1 MAHWSCHKKS
11 LSLKCTDVYL
21 KGRVAIFFVGA
32 PFLPVILEAQ
42 AFKTMVLF
50 GTRFANVSI
59 PREEWKEVYGFLLG
73 YKDNEGTLHIQSMI
87 PFIHG
92 SATEVR
98 FGEEDYGLAEE
109 VVNKA
114 ENAGLFIVGWYHT
127 HPGLG
132 LFLSD
137 IDVLNH
143 IGFQSVNPL
152 AVAVVLDTA
161 LIAEAGYGFKVFA
174 LDDPEKG
181 PTASPVER
189 EFTIQGLDPTFI
201 AATLIRVAQDTAFQK
216 PLAPEFKEIV
226 QSAGQEGDDKVI
238 GEYFPPAPVPAKAPP
253 IDITVVP
260 PSNVFELEN
269 WAEPEVPQ
277 EVTARGGICS
287 ELDCVPSAEWEQ
299 WASQISNEQ
308 ESLLKDLH
316 DAEIL
321 GQPTGPIFEKLADSY
336 LQEYNYDEAIRY
348 LERAKQSYET
358 MENTTA
364 IVRLGIR
371 IARVYY
377 KRGFLDQAIT
387 ILDELEEKYHPTDFT
402 VRVIGLNTYAAI
414 YQDLGEYDKS
424 YTALTEALRIAKAAD
439 DARLV
444 QGCLMNLAEVFL
456 FLQNYKAG
464 LEISLRALQFYRRN
478 KDIYGESVALAATAE
493 LFFTAN
499 PGHASLAQQMLQQSL
514 ELKRRL
520 DDKEGMVEGFTL
532 LGRASIVQRDFQT
545 AESYLFQALDL
556 SRELQQPRF
565 EGKVLETLGV
575 LYFVKKNYVDADSY
589 FDLAVEVYR
598 DQLGN
603 DLKVLELLQRQ
614 GNARKQANNFEK
626 AVEIFVQA
634 RELARTKGSGAV
646 EGQILFQLGMCY
658 ERLNNW
664 ESALNCFEEA
674 QQIYLGVYDTA
685 SADQM
690 GQQME
695 RIRSRLA

>member
-1 MAHWSCHKKS
+1 MS
-11 LSLKCTDVYL
+11 LMFKMHGSLF
-21 KGRVAIFFVGA
+21 KGAGCLNFIGA
-32 PFLPVILEAQ
+32 SILPVILEAQ
-42 AFKTMVLF
+42 AFKTMILF

-73 YKDNEGTLHIQSMI
+73 YKDKEDESTLRISSMV

-98 FGEEDYGLAEE
+98 FGEVDYGLAEE

-132 LFLSD
+132 LFLSE

-143 IGFQSVNPL
+143 LGFQSVNPL
-152 AVAVVLDTA
+152 AVAVVLDPS
-161 LIAEAGYGFKVFA
+161 LVAEAGYGFKVFA

-201 AATLIRVAQDTAFQK
+201 AATLIRVAQDSAFQR
-216 PLAPEFKEIV
+216 PLAPEFREIA
-226 QSAGQEGDDKVI
+226 QSGSQEGDDKVVD
-238 GEYFPPAPVPAKAPP
+238 EYFPPAPVPTNAP
-253 IDITVVP
+253 VVDTSIVTP
-260 PSNVFELEN
+260 GNVSELEN
-269 WAEPEVPQ
+269 WAEPEAISQ
-277 EVTARGGICS
+277 ETPARGGICS
-287 ELDCVPSAEWEQ
+287 EIDCVPSAEWEQ
-299 WASQISNEQ
+299 WATELSGEQ
-308 ESLLKDLH
+308 ETLLKDLH

-321 GQPTGPIFEKLADSY
+321 GQPTGPIFEKLADTY
-336 LQEYNYDEAIRY
+336 LQDYDYDEAIRY
-348 LERAKQSYET
+348 LERAKQAYET
-358 MENTTA
+358 MENATA

-377 KRGFLDQAIT
+377 KRGFLDQAVT

-402 VRVIGLNTYAAI
+402 VRVIGLNTYASI
-414 YQDLGEYDKS
+414 YQDLGEYDKA
-424 YTALTEALRIAKAAD
+424 YTSLSEALRIAKAAD

-444 QGCLMNLAEVFL
+444 QGTLLNLAEVYL

-478 KDIYGESVALAATAE
+478 KDVYGESVALAATAE
-493 LFFTAN
+493 LFFVSN
-499 PGHASLAQQMLQQSL
+499 PGHAPLAQQMLLQSL
-514 ELKRRL
+514 ELKQRL
-520 DDKEGMVEGFTL
+520 DDKEGMIEALTL
-532 LGRASIVQRDFQT
+532 LGRANIVQKNFQA

-565 EGKVLETLGV
+565 EGKVLETVGIF
-575 LYFVKKNYVDADSY
+575 YFVKKSYSDADAY
-589 FDLAVEVYR
+589 FELAVEVYR

-603 DLKVLELLQRQ
+603 DLKVLDLLQKQ
-614 GNARKQANNFEK
+614 GNARRQANTLEK
-626 AVEIFVQA
+626 ALEVFLQA
-634 RELARTKGSGAV
+634 RELARTKGSGAI

-658 ERLNNW
+658 ERLNQW

-674 QQIYLGVYDTA
+674 QQIYLAVYDTA

-690 GQQME
+690 GQQLE